1 MIKGRSP
8 LIILLAIASLS
19 LTKECDRS
27 SAIATGGGKMN
38 RSLTIHALKLSDAEF
53 EQIVRSNPE
62 WNFEQTA
69 AGELVIVPP
78 TGGTSGRKNSSLT
91 GQLNAWVEAHL
102 SLGESFDSNTLF
114 VLPNGAKRMPDAS
127 WVKRDRWEALT
138 QQQQDGYVPLC
149 PDFVVELRSPTDSL
163 EELQAKMQEYIDN
176 GTRLGWLINPQAR
189 QVEIYRQGQPVEIL
203 QSPITLSGE
212 DVLPGFTLN
221 LQRIFV

>member
-1 MIKGRSP
+1 
-8 LIILLAIASLS
+8 
-19 LTKECDRS
+19 
-27 SAIATGGGKMN
+27 MN
-38 RSLTIHALKLSDAEF
+38 GSLTIHALMLKDAEF
-53 EQIVRSNPE
+53 EQIVRANPE

-163 EELQAKMQEYIDN
+163 EELQAKMREYMDN
-176 GTRLGWLINPQAR
+176 GARLGWLINPQAR
-189 QVEIYRQGQPVEIL
+189 QVEIYRQGQQVEIL
-203 QSPITLSGE
+203 SDPTTLSGE